1 VGGVALVGVAAVVA
15 VVSMGKR
22 EDTARPATAAADSAR
37 TAADS
42 ARTAA
47 ADSARTAAPIAPS
60 APPAAALGYVR
71 IRGDLPDDAII
82 WLDGRRMPTRLFQA
96 SPGGHGL
103 EVETG
108 EFEPWETQI
117 TVRVGDTL
125 RVNVELV
132 LKPPSDSLQ

>member
-1 VGGVALVGVAAVVA
+1 
-15 VVSMGKR
+15 MGKR
-22 EDTARPATAAADSAR
+22 EEPARPAAP
-37 TAADS
+37 AADS

-47 ADSARTAAPIAPS
+47 ADSARAAAPVAPS
-60 APPAAALGYVR
+60 VPPAVELGYVR

-125 RVNVELV
+125 RVYVELV
-132 LKPPSDSLQ
+132 LKTPSDSLQ